1 MSEQR
6 NIKRIPIAMDLLFE
20 ESVTPEDVN
29 SILVRLSEAVSN
41 SKHGLSLEGN
51 TLKEARFMVAGRIL
65 VTEDFVNKT
74 KSIQEL

>member
-1 MSEQR
+1 MSEER
-6 NIKRIPIAMDLLFE
+6 NIKRIPIVMDLLFE
-20 ESVTPEDVN
+20 VSVTPEEVS

-65 VTEDFVNKT
+65 VTDDFVKKT